1 MNKQDWT
8 YKKLGETC
16 LIERGGSPRPIQQ
29 YLTDEDDGLNWI
41 KIGDAVEGSKYITS
55 TKEKIKPEGLKKTR
69 FVHKGDF
76 ILSNSM
82 SFGKPY
88 ILDIDGCIHDGW
100 LVIRDNSDTFNKSFL
115 YYMLS
120 SPNMYQEF
128 RKLAVGG
135 VVNNLNSSI
144 VRNVVV
150 PIPPLAEQ
158 ERIVAEL
165 DLLSG
170 IIEKKKEQL
179 KAYDQLAQSVFYTMF
194 GDPVTNEKGWDVIQ
208 LGSKCEVSSF
218 KRVLIE
224 DVVDKGIPFI
234 RGTELMSLSK
244 GEKTPFTLFITPE
257 HYEKVKAISGV
268 PKIGDLLIPSINANG
283 SIWVLNT
290 EEPRYYKDG
299 RVLWVHVDNNTYTSQ
314 ALKYIMHNLIMS
326 NYSSVASGATFA
338 ELKLFVLR
346 ELNTIQPPLS
356 LQQEFAEKVEAI
368 ERQKA
373 LVQQSIEET
382 QTMFDFTMD
391 KYFG

>member
-8 YKKLGETC
+8 YKKLGDICEVINGFAFKSEKYVDKGIRVMRITNVQKGT
-16 LIERGGSPRPIQQ
+16 IVDNDPKYYPDEEAPNIRQ
-29 YLTDEDDGLNWI
+29 YLLNENDLLISLTGNVGRVGLLQKELLPAALNQRV
-41 KIGDAVEGSKYITS
+41 ACLRITS
-55 TKEKIKPEGLKKTR
+55 SDVLLKYLFHILDSDFFEKDCIFNSSGIAQKNMSTEWLKK
-69 FVHKGDF
+69 
-76 ILSNSM
+76 
-82 SFGKPY
+82 Y
-88 ILDIDGCIHDGW
+88 
-100 LVIRDNSDTFNKSFL
+100 
-115 YYMLS
+115 
-120 SPNMYQEF
+120 
-128 RKLAVGG
+128 
-135 VVNNLNSSI
+135 SI
-144 VRNVVV
+144 PV
-150 PIPPLAEQ
+150 PPIAEQ

-165 DLLSG
+165 DLLQG

-179 KAYDQLAQSVFYTMF
+179 KAYDQLAQSIFYSMF

-373 LVQQSIEET
+373 LVQQSIDET
-382 QTMFDFTMD
+382 QTMFDYTMD